1 VAAFRTGAVARALRL
16 GRVPGAASLCLV
28 AICNIANG
36 QEIDTSGA
44 EEAAPAASAPDEVVV
59 IGQSLSDLKLRVEA
73 AEVAVFDRF
82 NDINS
87 DDDFDIHCRYRTRY
101 FSHTRE
107 RVCESNSWREQD
119 ENYAESLL
127 QTVRGEYAPP
137 PGRFRGEQL
146 RMNVL
151 LREELTRLAAED
163 PGLQEALQNL
173 AAARSAL
180 AQELGTTDGET
191 ASIEITSDDQGLPFA
206 AQRVFVV
213 RIGRTPWS
221 HALIERTFTLG
232 QVTGTVR
239 GLELECGAER
249 LRAPYEAAKE
259 WTLPEGIGECTL
271 VVNAK
276 RDTRFV
282 FYEFR

>member
-1 VAAFRTGAVARALRL
+1 MRL
-16 GRVPGAASLCLV
+16 GRAIAAALLCL
-28 AICNIANG
+28 AAAGGIARG
-36 QEIDTSGA
+36 QSTSS
-44 EEAAPAASAPDEVVV
+44 EEAVPAQNAPDEIVV
-59 IGQSLSDLKLRVEA
+59 IGQSIDDLRERVEA

-101 FSHTRE
+101 FSHTLE

-137 PGRFRGEQL
+137 PASFRGEQL

-151 LREELTRLAAED
+151 LREELRRLAAED
-163 PGLQEALQNL
+163 PGLRAALEDL
-173 AAARSAL
+173 AVARSAL
-180 AQELGTTDGET
+180 AKELGTTNGET
-191 ASIEITSDDQGLPFA
+191 ASIEISSDNGGLPFE
-206 AQRVFVV
+206 AQRVFAV
-213 RIGRTPWS
+213 RIGRTPWN
-221 HALIERTFTLG
+221 HTLTERTFTLG
-232 QVTGTVR
+232 EMTGVVR
-239 GLELECGAER
+239 GLELACGDER
-249 LRAPYEAAKE
+249 RRLQYEAAVE
-259 WTLPEGIGECTL
+259 WTLPEGMGECTL

-276 RDTRFV
+276 RDTRFT

>member
-1 VAAFRTGAVARALRL
+1 MAAFRTGTVASALRF
-16 GRVPGAASLCLV
+16 GPVVAAASLCLA
-28 AICNIANG
+28 AICGVAA
-36 QEIDTSGA
+36 QDADTSSA
-44 EEAAPAASAPDEVVV
+44 EEAPPAASAPDEVVV
-59 IGQSLSDLKLRVEA
+59 IGQSLSDLRQRIEA
-73 AEVAVFDRF
+73 AEVAVFNRF

-87 DDDFDIHCRYRTRY
+87 NDDFDIHCRYRTKY

-137 PGRFRGEQL
+137 PGTFRGEQL
-146 RMNVL
+146 LMNAAL
-151 LREELTRLAAED
+151 GEELRRLAAED
-163 PGLQEALQNL
+163 PGLQQALADL
-173 AAARSAL
+173 AAARNAL
-180 AQELGTTDGET
+180 TQEIATTDGET
-191 ASIEITSDDQGLPFA
+191 VSIEITSDEQGLPFA

-213 RIGRTPWS
+213 RVGRTPWS
-221 HALIERTFTLG
+221 HTLNERTFTLG
-232 QVTGTVR
+232 QVTGVVR

-249 LRAPYEAAKE
+249 RRVPYEAAKE
-259 WTLPEGIGECTL
+259 WTLPEGMGECVL

>member
-1 VAAFRTGAVARALRL
+1 MDATAAATRVGRPIAAAL
-16 GRVPGAASLCLV
+16 LCLAAAGGV
-28 AICNIANG
+28 AKA
-36 QEIDTSGA
+36 QSPSSEQA
-44 EEAAPAASAPDEVVV
+44 VPAQNAPDEVVV
-59 IGQSLSDLKLRVEA
+59 IGQSIDDLRERVEA

-87 DDDFDIHCRYRTRY
+87 DDAFDIHCHYRTRY

-137 PGRFRGEQL
+137 PGQFRGQQL
-146 RMNVL
+146 MMNAL
-151 LREELTRLAAED
+151 LGEELRRLAAED
-163 PGLQEALQNL
+163 PGLQEALENL

-180 AQELGTTDGET
+180 AEELGNTDGET
-191 ASIEITSDDQGLPFA
+191 ASIEISSDDGGLPFQ
-206 AQRVFVV
+206 AQRVFAV
-213 RIGRTPWS
+213 RIGRTPWT
-221 HALIERTFTLG
+221 HTLTERTFTLG
-232 QVTGTVR
+232 ETTGVVR
-239 GLELECGAER
+239 GLELECGDERRR
-249 LRAPYEAAKE
+249 LRYEAAVE
-259 WTLPEGIGECTL
+259 WTLPEGMGECTL

-276 RDTRFV
+276 RDTRFT